1 MVYVAISVML
11 IIVSIVR
18 RKRSEHDFADA
29 YQPLPQEPDSNAANT
44 SQRPNK
50 SGKRVWGREFR

>member
-1 MVYVAISVML
+1 MIYVVISIML

-29 YQPLPQEPDSNAANT
+29 YQPLPQEPDSSAANAA
-44 SQRPNK
+44 QRPK
-50 SGKRVWGREFR
+50 QAGKRVWGREFR